1 MQKKE
6 VFGNLADSSEQVQAF
21 RRNFVR
27 GLQDVY
33 KKKHLARET
42 PRNLVKSY
50 DFQVDGLV
58 VQEVCM
64 AAVYETNTTIL
75 YFIMNSELSGG
86 ARHTLPL
93 KGPLQDMRMRLQ
105 IRGLSRSK
113 PIKVLDGLEKTMTPL
128 QELLKVETSDKGAAW
143 AIERYK
149 PGGWPD
155 FGYGVI
161 ANGEGEEASY

>member
-33 KKKHLARET
+33 KKK
-42 PRNLVKSY
+42 NLVKSY